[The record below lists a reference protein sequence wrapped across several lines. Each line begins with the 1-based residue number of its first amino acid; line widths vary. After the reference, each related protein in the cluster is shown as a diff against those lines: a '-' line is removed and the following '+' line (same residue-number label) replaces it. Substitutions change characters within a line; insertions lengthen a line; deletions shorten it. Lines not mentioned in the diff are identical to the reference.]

1 MISGIFCT
9 EHEFQIWDRIVLQG
23 VIKIPGQFFIL
34 FGALF
39 ITLHMFIMYCCIQYI
54 TGHKV
59 QPVFTERTMDS
70 NKVIFLHSK
79 SQLIF

>member
-23 VIKIPGQFFIL
+23 VIKIPGQIFHI

-39 ITLHMFIMYCCIQYI
+39 ITFHMFIMYCCIQYI

-59 QPVFTERTMDS
+59 QPVFTERTMD
-70 NKVIFLHSK
+70 LK
-79 SQLIF
+79 SFFYIQNQLIF